1 MGQPLW
7 KKVYDVA
14 EQQAAPVLTRALST
28 PEVIEAVGLAL
39 AVRRRAVDDVSQF
52 FRRNLHNV
60 NLPSGTDVR
69 DVSNQI
75 AGLERQ
81 IRQLNRRI
89 DELTPRSAG
98 STDDACR

>member
-1 MGQPLW
+1 MSQPLW
-7 KKVYDVA
+7 KQAYDVA
-14 EQQAAPVLTRALST
+14 EQRTAPVLTKLLSA
-28 PEVIEAVGLAL
+28 PEVVDALGLAM

-52 FRRNLHNV
+52 IRRNLHNV

-69 DVSNQI
+69 DVSNQV

-89 DELTPRSAG
+89 DELQPKSTKV
-98 STDDACR
+98 TDDV